1 MDDLETLATID
12 PQLAIDERCA
22 RQVEALLAAFD
33 ADEPRRIAD
42 QERTLN
48 ALADADALL
57 RQLREV
63 LRRRAAA
70 A

>member
-12 PQLAIDERCA
+12 PQLAIDERRA
-22 RQVEALLAAFD
+22 RQVEALLAAYD

-42 QERTLN
+42 EERTLN
-48 ALADADALL
+48 ALADAEALL

-63 LRRRAAA
+63 LRRRPPAA
-70 A
+70 